1 MIGNEYFDDINE
13 YEDDEKG
20 LIRFSTKVVEYSREE
35 TCLADFKKDLFKATR
50 VFRQDK
56 LDTMDNRFFDEV
68 FWLSEINIL
77 KEYFNGNIAITKD
90 GHILEDYILNC
101 LIDYKKIGLR
111 IDLTPA
117 YLIYI
122 SMKDY
127 GYKFNEEKENKIGE
141 VL

>member
-1 MIGNEYFDDINE
+1 MREINYFDDINE
-13 YEDDEKG
+13 FEEFETG
-20 LIRFSTKVVEYSREE
+20 LIRCTVAVVEYSREE
-35 TCLADFKKDLFKATR
+35 TCLADFKKNLFKATR
-50 VFRQDK
+50 VFRQEKIDS
-56 LDTMDNRFFDEV
+56 MEARFFEEEY
-68 FWLSEINIL
+68 WLSEINIL
-77 KEYFNGNIAITKD
+77 KEYFNGNIVITKD
-90 GHILEDYILNC
+90 GHNLEDYILNC

-127 GYKFNEEKENKIGE
+127 GYKFNEDKENLIGE

>member
-1 MIGNEYFDDINE
+1 MRDNEYFDDINE

-20 LIRFSTKVVEYSREE
+20 LIRFSARVVEYSREE
-35 TCLADFKKDLFKATR
+35 TCLADFKKNLFKATR
-50 VFRQDK
+50 VFRQEK
-56 LDTMDNRFFDEV
+56 IDNMEAKFFEEEY
-68 FWLSEINIL
+68 WLSEINIL
-77 KEYFNGNIAITKD
+77 KEYFDGKIVITKD
-90 GHILEDYILNC
+90 GDLLEDYILNC

>member
-1 MIGNEYFDDINE
+1 MIDNEYFDNINE

-35 TCLADFKKDLFKATR
+35 TCLADFKKNLFKATR
-50 VFRQDK
+50 VFRQEKIDS
-56 LDTMDNRFFDEV
+56 MEARFFEEEY
-68 FWLSEINIL
+68 WLSEINIL
-77 KEYFNGNIAITKD
+77 KEYFDGNIIITKN
-90 GHILEDYILNC
+90 GEVLEDYILNC
-101 LIDYKKIGLR
+101 LIDYKKLGFR

-122 SMKDY
+122 SMRDA
-127 GYKFNEEKENKIGE
+127 GYTFNEDKEILIGE